1 MPMIKPIQ
9 ERERRPGAGV
19 QASSLS
25 MVCQPRP
32 GPTFFILVM
41 RQEISLMPSTCSPR
55 YSASRKSHRWA
66 SPSEALCRSSRLW
79 LT

>member
-9 ERERRPGAGV
+9 ERERRPGASV

-55 YSASRKSHRWA
+55 YSASRKSQRWA

>member
-9 ERERRPGAGV
+9 ERERGPGAVV

-55 YSASRKSHRWA
+55 YSASRKSQRWA